1 LHAPIR
7 PSIEVARVAGPWIG
21 RLGLRLTLLFVAVAL
36 AAVAAAVISGS
47 VATSRDADQLITK
60 QRTAAV
66 MATSVTAAAAY
77 DHAGWAR
84 ADLTALTMLVSRA
97 GGAVQVRDK
106 TGRVVHASRDFAAK
120 RGDPELTAPISLRGL
135 IVGSVT
141 LRFGQRGLAGA
152 IEQFQAQRWAGWIM
166 AAGLAALI
174 ALITALLVSHRIAR
188 SLDRLIKAARAR
200 GNGDRAARAG
210 DVGGFG
216 EIRELAVAFDQMAD
230 TRNKQDRLRR
240 NLVADVAHE
249 LRTPIAVLQAGHE
262 AMLDGLTEP
271 TPGNV
276 ASLRD
281 ETLRLARMVDDLQ
294 RLASA
299 EAAALQLKLTPCS
312 LATIAQDAADN
323 VADSFDAAGINLS
336 LHLAEARVLCDPPRL
351 REVATNLLTNALKF
365 TPPGGTVLIETGP
378 KDPLGQQSMLSVSDT
393 GIGIAPED
401 LPKVTERFF
410 RSSRTFGH
418 AGSGIGLTIVAEV
431 VQGHHGTM
439 DIASELGSGTKV
451 TITLPSQQ
459 APNLPRR
466 RGIWNMRRDGD
477 RASQLESGKTD
488 ADGGTTAHR
497 AGLPRKRFADG
508 GSQPAAV
515 GPVRVDV
522 RVVNRDLD
530 ACGVSGSERRAER
543 FDGVAPRQALWP
555 RVVNRPH
562 DRLVKHISVE
572 VNPESVGRAAIPHQ
586 VFSSAA
592 GGLASAEATDL
603 VAVDD
608 HHGSGQW
615 LAPKPLPVGAI
626 AACEHA
632 HVLVTHQRPATLDVG
647 NDIRP
652 ATRSERQVARGSCAA
667 QRAGLGL
674 IEIGVSVD
682 VQQAIAAT
690 PAQREH
696 RP

>member
-1 LHAPIR
+1 M
-7 PSIEVARVAGPWIG
+7 ARVTGPWIG

-47 VATSRDADQLITK
+47 LATSRDVDQLINK
-60 QRTAAV
+60 QRIAAV
-66 MATSVTAAAAY
+66 SATAVTAAAAY

-84 ADLTALTMLVSRA
+84 ADLTALTMLVSKA

-106 TGRVVHASRDFAAK
+106 SGRVVHASPDFAAK
-120 RGDPELTAPISLRGL
+120 RGDPQATEPISLRGQN
-135 IVGSVT
+135 VGSVT

-166 AAGLAALI
+166 AAGIAALI

-262 AMLDGLTEP
+262 AMLGGLSKP

-299 EAAALQLKLTPCS
+299 EAAALQLELIPYD
-312 LATIAQDAADN
+312 LATIAQDAADG
-323 VADSFDAAGINLS
+323 VAEAFEAAGIFLC
-336 LHLAEARVLCDPPRL
+336 LRLDEIHAMCDPPRL
-351 REVATNLLTNALKF
+351 REVTTNLLTNALKF
-365 TPPGGTVLIETGP
+365 TPPGGSVLIETRP
-378 KDPLGQQSMLSVSDT
+378 QDTLGKQAVLTVSDT

-410 RSSRTFGH
+410 RSSQTFGY

-439 DIASELGSGTKV
+439 DITSELGTGTKV
-451 TITLPSQQ
+451 TITLPSEQTPQ
-459 APNLPRR
+459 PRR
-466 RGIWNMRRDGD
+466 RR
-477 RASQLESGKTD
+477 GK
-488 ADGGTTAHR
+488 
-497 AGLPRKRFADG
+497 
-508 GSQPAAV
+508 
-515 GPVRVDV
+515 
-522 RVVNRDLD
+522 
-530 ACGVSGSERRAER
+530 
-543 FDGVAPRQALWP
+543 
-555 RVVNRPH
+555 RP
-562 DRLVKHISVE
+562 
-572 VNPESVGRAAIPHQ
+572 
-586 VFSSAA
+586 
-592 GGLASAEATDL
+592 
-603 VAVDD
+603 
-608 HHGSGQW
+608 
-615 LAPKPLPVGAI
+615 
-626 AACEHA
+626 
-632 HVLVTHQRPATLDVG
+632 
-647 NDIRP
+647 
-652 ATRSERQVARGSCAA
+652 
-667 QRAGLGL
+667 
-674 IEIGVSVD
+674 
-682 VQQAIAAT
+682 
-690 PAQREH
+690 
-696 RP
+696 